1 MGLALDPAFEDNRRL
16 YSCQGVTGDG
26 GASISV
32 IAWSV
37 ADDWSRATRTDDPLI
52 GDIPV
57 NEASGRHGGC
67 RLRFAPDGAL
77 LIGTGDNALGTN
89 PQDPRVAGRQGA
101 AGRSGHRR
109 RRRLD
114 PRAPQ
119 RAGPGGAPR
128 DRAGVLRRARPRPG
142 TTR

>member
-1 MGLALDPAFEDNRRL
+1 MGLVLDPAFEDNRRL
-16 YSCQGVTGDG
+16 YSCQGVTGGG

-57 NEASGRHGGC
+57 NERSGRHGGC

-77 LIGTGDNALGTN
+77 LIGTGDNAARHQSAG
-89 PQDPRVAGRQGA
+89 PGVAGRQGA
-101 AGRSGHRR
+101 PGRSGH
-109 RRRLD
+109 
-114 PRAPQ
+114 
-119 RAGPGGAPR
+119 G
-128 DRAGVLRRARPRPG
+128 
-142 TTR
+142 